1 MKVAALTLLIALSS
15 APAVAAPPLPADS
28 TYIRAD
34 DYRVAAIAY
43 RIGLAGAAYCP
54 DRAPLTGLLLH
65 YLAEYEAPGR
75 ATMVDAYGMDRGPGI
90 LAVIGGSPAAR
101 AGLAAGDVILTF
113 DGKPLPAPDRL
124 GAAAGSGAAREAI
137 EAVEGQIEDRL
148 RQGPVPLRILRD
160 GAEHD
165 LILDSVAACP
175 ARARL
180 ARSGQTNA
188 FANGRYVILTTA
200 ILAFARTDDELATIL
215 SHELAHN
222 ILGHPA
228 RLRAAGVPRGLLRG
242 FGKNASRV
250 RETEVE
256 ADRLGLRLAWAAG
269 YDVSAAIPFWRRY
282 YEKYDAPLQLFRT
295 HPSLDAREALAA
307 QVIAELQA
315 ESDQGAQR
323 P

>member
-1 MKVAALTLLIALSS
+1 MKVAALAVLIALTS
-15 APAVAAPPLPADS
+15 ASAAAAPPLPADS

-54 DRAPLTGLLLH
+54 ERAPLTGLLLH
-65 YLAEYEAPGR
+65 HLADYDAPGR
-75 ATMVDAYGMDRGPGI
+75 ATMIDAYGMDRGPGV
-90 LAVIGGSPAAR
+90 LAVVGGSPAAR
-101 AGLAAGDVILTF
+101 AGLAAGDVILSF
-113 DGKPLPAPDRL
+113 DGKPLPAPDRI
-124 GAAAGSGAAREAI
+124 GASAGSSAARQAI
-137 EAVEGQIEDRL
+137 EAVEAQIEDRL
-148 RQGPVPLRILRD
+148 RRGPVPLRILRD
-160 GAEHD
+160 GAERD
-165 LILDSVAACP
+165 LTLDSVSGCP

-200 ILAFARTDDELATIL
+200 ILAFARNDDELAAIL

-250 RETEVE
+250 RETEEE

-269 YDVSAAIPFWRRY
+269 YDVEAAIPFWRRY

-295 HPSLDAREALAA
+295 HPSLAAREAIAA
-307 QVIAELQA
+307 QVIAELRA